1 MVELRYGI
9 VNAREHTLREVADR
23 LGVSRERVRQIKKQ
37 AMERLR
43 RRRAKTSAAAGGVA
57 SGEP

>member
-9 VNAREHTLREVADR
+9 VNAREHTLWEVADR

-43 RRRAKTSAAAGGVA
+43 RRRAKTSAAGGGVA